1 MSFRS
6 NGINADPFDGLMSR
20 LAAATA
26 DGSDPAFEDGVS
38 EVLRVVRDVLQM
50 DVAFV
55 SQFVEGER
63 VFRDV
68 DFAPGAAEVIAVGG
82 ADPLEVSFCKRVLDG
97 RLPEMVRDVAKLP
110 NFAELPST
118 SFPIGAHLSTPIV
131 LADGRVYGTLC
142 CFSYSPDEALT
153 ERDIGR
159 LRMAARMVGKLL
171 DRERPRASS

>member
-6 NGINADPFDGLMSR
+6 SGMHADPFDGLMSR
-20 LAAATA
+20 LAVATA

-55 SQFVEGER
+55 SQFVQGQR
-63 VFRDV
+63 VFRQV
-68 DFAPGAAEVIAVGG
+68 DIAPDAAAVIAVGG
-82 ADPLEVSFCKRVLDG
+82 ADPLEISFCQRVIDG
-97 RLPEMVRDVAKLP
+97 RMPEMVRDVARLS
-110 NFAELPST
+110 NFAELPPT
-118 SFPIGAHLSTPIV
+118 PFPIGAHLSTPVV
-131 LADGRVYGTLC
+131 LGDGRVYGTLC
-142 CFSYSPDEALT
+142 CFSFSPDEALT

-171 DRERPRASS
+171 ERERPPEAS